1 MTGKTRFVPGHGAG
15 ADTPSWQ
22 GEPAPA
28 RAPNI
33 AAATALF
40 ALMREF
46 DVDAAASLV
55 IALGTLFIVTRRR
68 AALAVTLLAGTTIHE
83 SRLFLVPLAYAVWA
97 QRPID
102 ARALRDLVLVA
113 GLPVVVYL
121 FLRSSIVALGQIYQ
135 PGYTGPLLSQR
146 WTMIRNRCTTGA
158 GTASCAAWPSIMAR
172 SSSPTRCSTSRLPS
186 CSRTD
191 GAWPSRRSLP
201 CSHST
206 SAKASTCR
214 CTAYTT
220 AWRTSGRRRAG
231 PCPERGHMDPEAW
244 EGWRGV
250 GSLRQ

>member
-40 ALMREF
+40 
-46 DVDAAASLV
+46 
-55 IALGTLFIVTRRR
+55 
-68 AALAVTLLAGTTIHE
+68 VTLLAGTTIHE

-146 WTMIRNRCTTGA
+146 WTMIRNALHHGGWDGELRRLAIDYGPLFFA
-158 GTASCAAWPSIMAR
+158 DPVFYVSAAFV
-172 SSSPTRCSTSRLPS
+172 LK
-186 CSRTD
+186 D
-191 GAWPSRRSLP
+191 
-201 CSHST
+201 
-206 SAKASTCR
+206 
-214 CTAYTT
+214 
-220 AWRTSGRRRAG
+220 RRRVAVAAVVALLAL
-231 PCPERGHMDPEAW
+231 D
-244 EGWRGV
+244 V
-250 GSLRQ
+250 G

>member
-40 ALMREF
+40 
-46 DVDAAASLV
+46 
-55 IALGTLFIVTRRR
+55 
-68 AALAVTLLAGTTIHE
+68 VTLLAGTTIHE

-146 WTMIRNRCTTGA
+146 WTMIRNALHHGGWDGELRRLAIDYGPLFFA
-158 GTASCAAWPSIMAR
+158 DPVFYVSAAFVLKDR
-172 SSSPTRCSTSRLPS
+172 RR
-186 CSRTD
+186 
-191 GAWPSRRSLP
+191 WPSRRSLP